1 MHTIL
6 DGPTS
11 TIRRHRPVPDPVTS
25 TSDAELRSHV
35 ERTLIATYEIEHEL
49 GRGGM
54 GIVYLAR
61 DKRLKR
67 AVAIKLLPPELAFR
81 SEIRSRFLREAETS
95 AQLSHPNIVPIFSVD
110 EKDGL
115 VFFVMQFVEGDNL
128 AKRIQTTGPMDVDDV
143 RRVLREVASALALA
157 HSRSVVHRDIKPDNI
172 LLNKED
178 SRAMVTDFGI
188 ARAISDG
195 ADSRLTAT
203 GVAIGTPHYMSPE
216 QCAGDR
222 DVDGRADLYSLGVV
236 AYQML
241 TGELPFSA
249 NNTPALLVKQISEA
263 PVPVE
268 RKRAGI
274 PEDLARIVMRLLEKD
289 PANRFPDAAA
299 LEVALE
305 SGIVPEQVRR
315 ASRATVAPMELAPYG
330 NSYAENYG
338 GTYGGQPGGAPADG
352 SGYGLMSRGPDA
364 ASAPAWGEQSEPTHD
379 EIARWYAE
387 PVVKFR
393 RKLAP
398 YLAVNGVFV
407 FFAIVTDTNLLPVS
421 AIWSV
426 IIAYQYAKIWS
437 EGFDWRDVFKQPRD
451 RLFFDVLAEW
461 IEDAKALFDPVKR
474 TELRNRN
481 RAQRQLAR
489 SRGTGGLFD
498 GPPRALGGGGAGPM
512 GHMAHRGSM
521 SGVATMPMT
530 GAQGDVVRQA
540 RGDRDEILRLLDT
553 MPRGERERVAEVANS
568 ARALSDRVESL
579 ANLMADLDRNAT
591 PGALEVIDREVTKL
605 ESEANPLDR
614 TGSEERIRR
623 LAFLKRQRRAVADV
637 GAKRASTA
645 ARLESCR
652 TALQGMRFDVLR
664 LRTGTQDI
672 AGITLMAE
680 QALVLAREVDGMVAG
695 SDAVRG
701 LSSRGRA

>member
-1 MHTIL
+1 MRAIL
-6 DGPTS
+6 DGPNS

-25 TSDAELRSHV
+25 ASDAELRSHV
-35 ERTLIATYEIEHEL
+35 ERTLAATYEIDNEL

-54 GIVYLAR
+54 GIVYRAR

-67 AVAIKLLPPELAFR
+67 VVAIKLLPPELAFR

-95 AQLSHPNIVPIFSVD
+95 AALSHPNIVPIYSVD

-115 VFFVMQFVEGDNL
+115 VYFVMQFVDGDNL
-128 AKRIQTTGPMDVDDV
+128 GKRIKDTGPMDVHDV
-143 RRVLREVASALALA
+143 RRILGEVASALSLA

-178 SRAMVTDFGI
+178 GRAIVTDFGI

-236 AYQML
+236 GYQML
-241 TGELPFSA
+241 TGELPFTA
-249 NNTPALLVKQISEA
+249 NTTPALLVKQISEA
-263 PVPVE
+263 PTPVD
-268 RKRAGI
+268 RKRAGV

-289 PANRFPDAAA
+289 PANRFNDATE
-299 LEVALE
+299 LEHALE
-305 SGIVPEQVRR
+305 SGVVPELPRR
-315 ASRATVAPMELAPYG
+315 ASIAPVAPMDLGIYGSAPESLANAGYGSMSRSSAQPLAP
-330 NSYAENYG
+330 SW
-338 GTYGGQPGGAPADG
+338 GA
-352 SGYGLMSRGPDA
+352 
-364 ASAPAWGEQSEPTHD
+364 SEPTQD
-379 EIARWYAE
+379 EVARWYAE

-398 YLAVNGVFV
+398 YLAVNGVFL
-407 FFAIVTDTNLLPVS
+407 FFAIFTGTNLLGVS
-421 AIWSV
+421 AVWSV
-426 IIAYQYAKIWS
+426 VVAYQYAKIWS

-451 RLFFDVLAEW
+451 RLFFDVVAEW
-461 IEDAKALFDPVKR
+461 IDDAKALFDPHKR
-474 TELRNRN
+474 AELRNRT

-489 SRGTGGLFD
+489 ERGTGGLFE
-498 GPPRALGGGGAGPM
+498 GPSPRHSMGGGVPALPAPGP
-512 GHMAHRGSM
+512 A
-521 SGVATMPMT
+521 
-530 GAQGDVVRQA
+530 GDVVRQA
-540 RGDRDEILRLLDT
+540 RGDRDEILRLIET
-553 MPRGERERVAEVANS
+553 MPRTERERVGEVSAS
-568 ARALSDRVESL
+568 ARALSERIESL
-579 ANLMADLDRNAT
+579 SSLLADLERNAT
-591 PGALEVIDREVTKL
+591 PGALEVIDREITKL

-614 TGSEERIRR
+614 AGSEDRIRR
-623 LAFLKRQRRAVADV
+623 LAYLKRQRRAVSDI

-652 TALQGMRFDVLR
+652 TALQSMRFDMLR
-664 LRTGTQDI
+664 LRTGTQDV

-695 SDAVRG
+695 TDAVRG
-701 LSSRGRA
+701 LAPRGRA

>member
-1 MHTIL
+1 MRAIL
-6 DGPTS
+6 DGPNS
-11 TIRRHRPVPDPVTS
+11 TIRRHHPVPDPVTS
-25 TSDAELRSHV
+25 ASDAELRSHV
-35 ERTLIATYEIEHEL
+35 ERTLAATYEIDNEL

-54 GIVYLAR
+54 GIVYRAR

-67 AVAIKLLPPELAFR
+67 VVAIKLLPPELAFR

-95 AQLSHPNIVPIFSVD
+95 AALSHPNIVPIYSVD

-115 VFFVMQFVEGDNL
+115 VYFVMQFVDGDNL
-128 AKRIQTTGPMDVDDV
+128 GKRIQNTGPMDVHDV
-143 RRVLREVASALALA
+143 RRILGEVSSALSLA

-178 SRAMVTDFGI
+178 GRAIVTDFGI

-236 AYQML
+236 GYQML
-241 TGELPFSA
+241 TGELPFTA
-249 NNTPALLVKQISEA
+249 NTTPALLVKQISEA
-263 PVPVE
+263 PTPVD
-268 RKRAGI
+268 RKRAGV

-289 PANRFPDAAA
+289 PANRFNDAME
-299 LEVALE
+299 LEHALE
-305 SGIVPEQVRR
+305 SGVVPELPRR
-315 ASRATVAPMELAPYG
+315 AAMAPLAPMDLGIYG
-330 NSYAENYG
+330 NAPQAMANTGYG
-338 GTYGGQPGGAPADG
+338 SMSRSSVQAPAP
-352 SGYGLMSRGPDA
+352 S
-364 ASAPAWGEQSEPTHD
+364 WGASEPTQD
-379 EIARWYAE
+379 EVARWYAE

-398 YLAVNGVFV
+398 YLAVNGVFL
-407 FFAIVTDTNLLPVS
+407 FFAIFTSTNLLGVS
-421 AIWSV
+421 AVWSV
-426 IIAYQYAKIWS
+426 VVAYQYAKIWS

-451 RLFFDVLAEW
+451 RLFFDVVAEW
-461 IEDAKALFDPVKR
+461 IDDAKALFDPHKR
-474 TELRNRN
+474 AELRNRT

-489 SRGTGGLFD
+489 ERGTGGLFE
-498 GPPRALGGGGAGPM
+498 GPSPRHSMGGGVPSLPAPGPAG
-512 GHMAHRGSM
+512 
-521 SGVATMPMT
+521 
-530 GAQGDVVRQA
+530 DLVRQA
-540 RGDRDEILRLLDT
+540 RGDRDEILRLIET
-553 MPRGERERVAEVANS
+553 MPRTERERVAEVSAS
-568 ARALSDRVESL
+568 ARALADRIEALSAL
-579 ANLMADLDRNAT
+579 LADLERNAT
-591 PGALEVIDREVTKL
+591 PGALEVIDREITKL

-614 TGSEERIRR
+614 VGSEDRIRR
-623 LAFLKRQRRAVADV
+623 LAYLKRQRRAVSDI

-652 TALQGMRFDVLR
+652 TALQSMRFDMLR
-664 LRTGTQDI
+664 LRTGTQDV

-695 SDAVRG
+695 TDAARG
-701 LSSRGRA
+701 LAPRGRA

>member
-1 MHTIL
+1 MRTIL

-25 TSDAELRSHV
+25 ASDAELRSHV
-35 ERTLIATYEIEHEL
+35 ERTLAATYEIEHEL

-54 GIVYLAR
+54 GIVYRAR

-95 AQLSHPNIVPIFSVD
+95 AALSHPNIVPIYSVD

-115 VFFVMQFVEGDNL
+115 VFFVMQFVDGDNL
-128 AKRIQTTGPMDVDDV
+128 GKRIHATGPMDVADV
-143 RRVLREVASALALA
+143 RRIMGEVASALALA

-178 SRAMVTDFGI
+178 GRAMVTDFGI

-236 AYQML
+236 GYLML

-249 NNTPALLVKQISEA
+249 GSTPALLVKQISEI
-263 PVPVE
+263 PVAVE
-268 RKRAGI
+268 RKRAGV
-274 PEDLARIVMRLLEKD
+274 PEDLARSVMRLLEKD
-289 PANRFPDAAA
+289 PADRFPDATS
-299 LEVALE
+299 LEQALE
-305 SGIVPEQVRR
+305 SGVVPDQPRR
-315 ASRATVAPMELAPYG
+315 SSSAPIAPMDLGA
-330 NSYAENYG
+330 YG
-338 GTYGGQPGGAPADG
+338 GSASSYGATG
-352 SGYGLMSRGPDA
+352 SGYGGSAAGMGNSGYGMMSHAGG
-364 ASAPAWGEQSEPTHD
+364 SAPASWAASEPTSD
-379 EIARWYAE
+379 EVARWYAE
-387 PVVKFR
+387 PVTKFR

-398 YLAVNGVFV
+398 YLAVNSVFL
-407 FFAIVTDTNLLPVS
+407 FFAIFSGTNLLGVS

-426 IIAYQYAKIWS
+426 VIAYQYAKIWS

-451 RLFFDVLAEW
+451 RLFFDVVAEW
-461 IEDAKALFDPVKR
+461 IEDAKSLFDPQKR
-474 TELRNRN
+474 TELRNRT

-489 SRGTGGLFD
+489 ERGTGGLFE
-498 GPPRALGGGGAGPM
+498 GPSPRLSAGGSTVGSASAAPAPGP
-512 GHMAHRGSM
+512 
-521 SGVATMPMT
+521 
-530 GAQGDVVRQA
+530 QGDATRQA
-540 RGDRDEILRLLDT
+540 RSDRDEILRLIET
-553 MPRGERERVAEVANS
+553 MPRGERERVADVASS
-568 ARALSDRVESL
+568 ARALCDRIESL
-579 ANLMADLDRNAT
+579 GALLADLERNAT
-591 PGALEVIDREVTKL
+591 PGALEVIDREIAKL

-614 TGSEERIRR
+614 VGSEDRIRR
-623 LAFLKRQRRAVADV
+623 LAYLKRQRRAVADV
-637 GAKRASTA
+637 GAKRSSTA

-652 TALQGMRFDVLR
+652 TALQSMRFDVLR
-664 LRTGTQDI
+664 LRTGTQDL

-680 QALVLAREVDGMVAG
+680 QALVLARDVDGMVAG
-695 SDAVRG
+695 TDAVRG
-701 LSSRGRA
+701 LAPRGRA

>member
-35 ERTLIATYEIEHEL
+35 ERTLAATYEIEHEL

-128 AKRIQTTGPMDVDDV
+128 GKRIQGTGPMAVADV
-143 RRVLREVASALALA
+143 RRVLKEVAAALSLA

-178 SRAMVTDFGI
+178 GRAMVTDFGI

-241 TGELPFSA
+241 TGELPFTA

-268 RKRAGI
+268 KKRSGI
-274 PEDLARIVMRLLEKD
+274 PDDLARIVNRLLEKD
-289 PANRFPDAAA
+289 PANRFPDAAT
-299 LEVALE
+299 LELALE
-305 SGIVPEQVRR
+305 SGVVPDAPRR
-315 ASRATVAPMELAPYG
+315 ASSAPIAPMDLGGGYG
-330 NSYAENYG
+330 NGGSYGNA
-338 GTYGGQPGGAPADG
+338 GGASSMDG
-352 SGYGLMSRGPDA
+352 AGYGLMQRSSTGSA
-364 ASAPAWGEQSEPTHD
+364 APAWGAHEEPTQD

-398 YLAVNGVFV
+398 YLAVNGVFL
-407 FFAIVTDTNLLPVS
+407 FFAIFTDTNLLPVS

-426 IIAYQYAKIWS
+426 VIAYQYAKIWS
-437 EGFDWRDVFKQPRD
+437 EGFDWRDAFKQPRD
-451 RLFFDVLAEW
+451 RLFFDVIAEW
-461 IEDAKALFDPVKR
+461 IEDAKSVFDRDKR
-474 TELRNRN
+474 AELRERT
-481 RAQRQLAR
+481 RTQRQLAR
-489 SRGTGGLFD
+489 SRGTGGGLFE
-498 GPPRALGGGGAGPM
+498 GPPHAHGARAVAALSAPTGPE
-512 GHMAHRGSM
+512 
-521 SGVATMPMT
+521 
-530 GAQGDVVRQA
+530 GDIVRAA
-540 RGDRDEILRLLDT
+540 RADRDEILRLLDT
-553 MPRGERERVAEVANS
+553 MPRNERERVADVANS

-579 ANLMADLDRNAT
+579 AVLLGDLDRNSS
-591 PGALEVIDREVTKL
+591 PGALEVIDREVVKL

-614 TGSEERIRR
+614 VGSEDRIRR
-623 LAFLKRQRRAVADV
+623 LAYLKRQRRAVADV
-637 GAKRASTA
+637 GAKRAGTA

-652 TALQGMRFDVLR
+652 AALQSMRFDVLR
-664 LRTGTQDI
+664 LRTGTQNV
-672 AGITLMAE
+672 AGITMMAE

-701 LSSRGRA
+701 LTPRGRA

>member
-1 MHTIL
+1 MRAIL
-6 DGPTS
+6 DGPNS

-25 TSDAELRSHV
+25 ASDAELRSHV
-35 ERTLIATYEIEHEL
+35 ERTLAATYEIDNEL

-54 GIVYLAR
+54 GIVYRAR

-67 AVAIKLLPPELAFR
+67 VVAIKLLPPELAFR

-95 AQLSHPNIVPIFSVD
+95 AALSHPNIVPIYSVD

-115 VFFVMQFVEGDNL
+115 VYFVMQFVDGDNL
-128 AKRIQTTGPMDVDDV
+128 GKRIKDTGPMDVHDV
-143 RRVLREVASALALA
+143 RRILGEVASALSLA

-178 SRAMVTDFGI
+178 GRAIVTDFGI

-236 AYQML
+236 GYQML
-241 TGELPFSA
+241 TGELPFTA
-249 NNTPALLVKQISEA
+249 NTTPALLVKQISEA
-263 PVPVE
+263 PTPVD
-268 RKRAGI
+268 RKRAGV

-289 PANRFPDAAA
+289 PANRFNDATE
-299 LEVALE
+299 LEHALE
-305 SGIVPEQVRR
+305 SGVVPELPRR
-315 ASRATVAPMELAPYG
+315 ASIAPVAPMDLGIYGSAPQSLANAGYGSMSRSSAQPLAP
-330 NSYAENYG
+330 SW
-338 GTYGGQPGGAPADG
+338 GA
-352 SGYGLMSRGPDA
+352 
-364 ASAPAWGEQSEPTHD
+364 SEPTQD
-379 EIARWYAE
+379 EVARWYAE

-398 YLAVNGVFV
+398 YLAVNGVFL
-407 FFAIVTDTNLLPVS
+407 FFAIFTGTNLLGVS
-421 AIWSV
+421 AVWSV
-426 IIAYQYAKIWS
+426 VVAYQYAKIWS

-451 RLFFDVLAEW
+451 RLFFDVVAEW
-461 IEDAKALFDPVKR
+461 IDDAKALFDPHKR
-474 TELRNRN
+474 AELRNRT

-489 SRGTGGLFD
+489 ERGTGGLFE
-498 GPPRALGGGGAGPM
+498 GPSPRHSMGGGVPALPAPGPAG
-512 GHMAHRGSM
+512 
-521 SGVATMPMT
+521 
-530 GAQGDVVRQA
+530 DLVRQA
-540 RGDRDEILRLLDT
+540 RGDRDEILRLIET
-553 MPRGERERVAEVANS
+553 MPRTERERVGEVSAS
-568 ARALSDRVESL
+568 ARALSERIESL
-579 ANLMADLDRNAT
+579 SSLLADLERNAT
-591 PGALEVIDREVTKL
+591 PGALEVIDREITKL

-614 TGSEERIRR
+614 AGSEDRIRR
-623 LAFLKRQRRAVADV
+623 LAYLKRQRRAVSDI

-652 TALQGMRFDVLR
+652 TALQSMRFDMLR
-664 LRTGTQDI
+664 LRTGTQDV

-695 SDAVRG
+695 TDAVRG
-701 LSSRGRA
+701 LAPRGRA